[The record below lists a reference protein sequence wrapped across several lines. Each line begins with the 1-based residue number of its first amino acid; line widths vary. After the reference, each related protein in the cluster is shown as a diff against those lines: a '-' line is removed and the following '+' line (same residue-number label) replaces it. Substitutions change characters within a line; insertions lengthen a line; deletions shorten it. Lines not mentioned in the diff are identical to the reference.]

1 MGWHWHNGQ
10 MFLGENLLMW
20 LILALGGALFAGNLV
35 AMIKPPPKPQE
46 GDLGRA
52 PIARSLFMSA
62 LGLVAAI
69 WALATLVSN

>member
-1 MGWHWHNGQ
+1 MHWHNGL

-35 AMIKPPPKPQE
+35 AVLKPPPEPQQE
-46 GDLGRA
+46 GDLKRA
-52 PIARSLFMSA
+52 PLARSLFMAA

-69 WALATLVSN
+69 WSLATLVTS

>member
-1 MGWHWHNGQ
+1 MHWHNGL

-35 AMIKPPPKPQE
+35 AVLKPPPEPQQE
-46 GDLGRA
+46 GDLERA
-52 PIARSLFMSA
+52 PLARSLFMAA

-69 WALATLVSN
+69 WSLATLVTS